1 MKRGRKILAI
11 VLAVL
16 VLAISLFF
24 VGFSAAE
31 AGHDCAGDSC
41 PVCEC
46 MAVANRVLKTVAKV
60 AAVSAALAVFAALLI
75 CIGREDTAFLR
86 KNTLVSWKVKLSN

>member
-1 MKRGRKILAI
+1 MNRSRKTAAV

-16 VLAISLFF
+16 LVALSLFF

-46 MAVANRVLKTVAKV
+46 MAFANRVLKTVAKV
-60 AAVSAALAVFAALLI
+60 AAVSAASAVFAALLI
-75 CIGREDTAFLR
+75 CIGREETAFLR